1 MEDVFK
7 ANSLGLAL
15 MNVVGE
21 AVLREAVNML
31 RADISADPKPI
42 VQSIETLSLLR
53 DVDFT
58 KFGKQI
64 VYECVFVANKIRD
77 NKLQAVLEDA
87 YKRLAEME
95 LPDHQKVLLL
105 SGTLV
110 GFFGEAILKTVLK
123 SLPPKP

>member
-1 MEDVFK
+1 M
-7 ANSLGLAL
+7 
-15 MNVVGE
+15 
-21 AVLREAVNML
+21 LREAVNML

-53 DVDFT
+53 DVDFN